1 MLHPLLHL
9 LMLLVAHVHGLIVF
23 FWNRAPPRQQHPHL
37 PPCPRP
43 PPVCAGGGIPAV
55 AGVVIVGAKF
65 AVYWDVYGFIV
76 PGLRYMFV
84 GTGGG
89 AAHVGGALHS

>member
-1 MLHPLLHL
+1 MDS
-9 LMLLVAHVHGLIVF
+9 
-23 FWNRAPPRQQHPHL
+23 
-37 PPCPRP
+37 
-43 PPVCAGGGIPAV
+43 
-55 AGVVIVGAKF
+55 VVIVGAKF
-65 AVYWDVYGFIV
+65 AVYGGVYGFVV